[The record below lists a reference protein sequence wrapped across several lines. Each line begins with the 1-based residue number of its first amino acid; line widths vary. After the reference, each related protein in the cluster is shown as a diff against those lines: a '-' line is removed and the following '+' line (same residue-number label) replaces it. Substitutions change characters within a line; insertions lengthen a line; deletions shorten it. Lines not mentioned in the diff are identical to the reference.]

1 MENFSKTLIAW
12 YEVNKRDLPWRNT
25 QNPYYIWLSEIILQQ
40 TRVDQG
46 LPYYIKFIET
56 FPTIEELA
64 NASQD
69 EVLRL
74 WQGLGYY
81 SRGRNL
87 HYTAMLVVR
96 DFNSQFPV
104 NYDDLLKLK
113 GIGNYT
119 ASAIASFCGNQ
130 HKAVVDG
137 NVYRVL
143 SRYFGIASD
152 ISLTATQKEFQLL
165 ADELLSKKNPGTHNQ
180 AIMEFGALQ
189 CVPKNPVCN
198 NCHLQITCYA
208 FAHKK
213 VESLPVKS
221 KKAKVKTRFFNYL
234 VIKSQ
239 NRTTI
244 KRRLAGDVWE
254 GLYEFPL
261 IESDAEIGEIAILDS
276 QEFNRFISTNN
287 YEITSISKQFKH
299 QLTHQTIFCKFFEI
313 KVVELTNAEGFESVL
328 WSDLDNYPKPIV
340 IQRFYTNN

>member
-1 MENFSKTLIAW
+1 MENFSEKLIAW

-25 QNPYYIWLSEIILQQ
+25 TNPYYVWLSEIILQQ

-46 LPYYIKFIET
+46 LPYYIKFVDA

-87 HYTAMLVVR
+87 HYTAMQVVK
-96 DFNSQFPV
+96 DFNGQFPV
-104 NYDDLLKLK
+104 NYDDLLQLK
-113 GIGNYT
+113 GVGNYT
-119 ASAIASFCGNQ
+119 ASAIASFCGHQ

-143 SRYFGIASD
+143 SRYFGITSD
-152 ISLTATQKEFQLL
+152 ISLTVTQKEFQQL
-165 ADELLSKKNPGTHNQ
+165 ANELLSKKHPGTHNQ

-198 NCHLQITCYA
+198 KCPLLASCYA
-208 FAHKK
+208 FSHKK
-213 VESLPVKS
+213 VENLPVKT
-221 KKAKVKTRFFNYL
+221 KKVKVKTRFFNYL

-239 NRTTI
+239 NHTSI

-261 IESDAEIGEIAILDS
+261 IESDHEIDEIKLLNS
-276 QEFNRFISTNN
+276 KEFNMFISTNN
-287 YEITSISKQFKH
+287 YEITSISKQYKH

-313 KVVELTNAEGFESVL
+313 KVKKLTNVKGFESVM
-328 WSDLDNYPKPIV
+328 WSDLDKYPKPIL

>member
-87 HYTAMLVVR
+87 HYTAMLIVR
-96 DFNSQFPV
+96 DYNSQFPV

-198 NCHLQITCYA
+198 KCPLQITCYA

>member
-1 MENFSKTLIAW
+1 MENFSEKLIAW

-25 QNPYYIWLSEIILQQ
+25 INPYYIWLSEIILQQ

-46 LPYYIKFIET
+46 LPYYIKFVET
-56 FPTIEELA
+56 FPTIEDLA

-87 HYTAMLVVR
+87 HFTAMQVIK
-96 DFNSQFPV
+96 DFNGQFPV
-104 NYDDLLKLK
+104 NYDDLLQLK
-113 GIGNYT
+113 GVGNYT
-119 ASAIASFCGNQ
+119 ASAIASFCGHQN
-130 HKAVVDG
+130 KAVVDG

-152 ISLTATQKEFQLL
+152 ISLTVTQKEFQQL
-165 ADELLSKKNPGTHNQ
+165 ANELLSKKNPGTHNQ

-198 NCHLQITCYA
+198 KCPLLASCYA
-208 FAHKK
+208 FSHKK
-213 VESLPVKS
+213 VENLPVKT
-221 KKAKVKTRFFNYL
+221 KKVKVKTRFFNYL

-239 NRTTI
+239 NHTSI

-261 IESDAEIGEIAILDS
+261 IESDHEIDEFKLLNS
-276 QEFNRFISTNN
+276 KEFNMFISTNN
-287 YEITSISKQFKH
+287 YEITNISRQFKH

-313 KVVELTNAEGFESVL
+313 KVDTLTNVKGFESVM
-328 WSDLDNYPKPIV
+328 WSALDNYPKPIL
-340 IQRFYTNN
+340 IQRYYTNN